1 MSRRGKQGEHEG
13 EGNLV
18 VPSIGSTISAVL
30 PFTKGVRHVLGSSHA
45 LSWKQNE
52 REWGGKGRGRRWK
65 GEVKEWSGK
74 KERGEEEM
82 KQKEHKRQENKTEQ
96 KTSKQM

>member
-30 PFTKGVRHVLGSSHA
+30 PFTQGVRHLLGSSHA
-45 LSWKQNE
+45 LSWKQKE
-52 REWGGKGRGRRWK
+52 RERGGKGRGRRWK